1 MKRLNAKGFTLI
13 EIVIVIMLLGI
24 IAIVAIPQFID
35 MRTEARDEASKAA
48 VAAFRSSVSI
58 VVGAIAV
65 KENPNLSPRVYPTY
79 TEFNGNQLL
88 AAAPGNHAKLAG
100 TAILD
105 KASGFPINP
114 WTTTATIHDCD
125 GEAKGTLLDAPNA
138 DDGWC
143 YNMTT
148 GEVWAN
154 SDLSKGAVKEN
165 LF

>member
-1 MKRLNAKGFTLI
+1 MKMRSNKGFTLI

-35 MRTEARDEASKAA
+35 MRTEARDEATKASL
-48 VAAFRSSVSI
+48 AALRSSVAI

-65 KENPNLSPRVYPTY
+65 KENPNLSPRYYPSY
-79 TEFNGNQLL
+79 TEYSGNQLL
-88 AAAPGNHAKLAG
+88 AANPANHAKLAG
-100 TAILD
+100 TAIMD

-114 WTTTATIHDCD
+114 WTQTNTIKDCD
-125 GEAKGTLLDAPNA
+125 SKAKGTLLGAPNA

-143 YNMTT
+143 YNQTT

-154 SDLSKGAVKEN
+154 SDISKGPTLEN
-165 LF
+165 NF

>member
-1 MKRLNAKGFTLI
+1 MRMSNKGFTLI

-48 VAAFRSSVSI
+48 LAALRSSVSI

-65 KENPNLSPRVYPTY
+65 KENPNLSPSRYPTF
-79 TEFNGNQLL
+79 TEFTGNQML
-88 AAAPGNHAKLAG
+88 AAAPGNHSKLAG
-100 TAILD
+100 TSIMD
-105 KASGFPINP
+105 KASGIPINP
-114 WTTTATIHDCD
+114 WAVTNGIHDCT
-125 GEAKGTLLDAPNA
+125 GLAKGTLLAAPNPV
-138 DDGWC
+138 DNGWC
-143 YNMTT
+143 YNATS

-154 SDLSKGAVKEN
+154 SDIGKGPTLEN